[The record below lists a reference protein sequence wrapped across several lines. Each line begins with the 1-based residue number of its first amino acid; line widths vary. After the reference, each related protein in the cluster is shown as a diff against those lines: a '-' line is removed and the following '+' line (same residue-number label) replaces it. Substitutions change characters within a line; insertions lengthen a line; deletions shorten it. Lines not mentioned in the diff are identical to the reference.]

1 MSLTVKLTLAFLL
14 VSLAG
19 IALVALLAG
28 AVAAREFDSFVEAQN
43 RELLASQLAAFYE
56 ENGAWRGRELPKLQQ
71 LNPARPGG
79 ARLFAVADD
88 RGVVVIPGAGLR
100 AGRPAPPDAVKRGT
114 PIVVNGERVGTLIRP
129 FSRPPRVVVNEVS
142 RRINRTLFLAAAGA
156 GGLALL
162 LGILLSRTLT
172 RPLQEITAATQ
183 KVAEGDLS
191 QEVPVRS
198 DDELGQLAA
207 SFNQM
212 SRQLAQSRDMRRQMT
227 ADIAHDLR
235 TPLSIILGH
244 AEALRDGVLPPS
256 QETFDVLHDEAK
268 RLDRLV
274 ADLRTLS
281 LADAG
286 ELSVTARPAA
296 PRLLLERA
304 IVTHTPRAAKKRIT
318 LTLEVEPDLPEV
330 LVDPDRMGQVLDNL
344 VENALRY
351 TPENG
356 RIALSASR
364 SEYGVRLQVQDTG
377 PGLSPE
383 EAEHVFD
390 RFYRG
395 DKSRRR
401 QEDGGSGLGLAIAR
415 SLVLAQ
421 NGRIR
426 AESQPGEGA
435 TFIVE
440 LPGWTESWQSRIR
453 EARPTFRQGA

>member
-14 VSLAG
+14 VSLVG
-19 IALVALLAG
+19 IALVAVFAG
-28 AVAAREFDSFVEAQN
+28 AVAAREFDSFVAAQN
-43 RELLASQLAAFYE
+43 RELLANQLADFYE
-56 ENGAWRGRELPKLQQ
+56 ENGGWRGRELPELQQ
-71 LNPARPGG
+71 LNQNRRGG
-79 ARLFAVADD
+79 HRLFAVADE
-88 RGVVVIPGAGLR
+88 RGVVVVPGLNMR
-100 AGRPAPPDAVKRGT
+100 MGRVVPPPVVAQGV
-114 PIVVNGERVGTLIRP
+114 PIEVNGAQVGTLLLPKPGPRP
-129 FSRPPRVVVNEVS
+129 FVNINDVS
-142 RRINRTLFLAAAGA
+142 RRINRALFLAALVAG
-156 GGLALL
+156 LVALL
-162 LGILLSRTLT
+162 LGVLLSRTLT

-183 KVAEGDLS
+183 KVAAGDLS
-191 QEVPVRS
+191 QQVPVRS
-198 DDELGQLAA
+198 RDELGQLAA

-212 SRQLAQSRDMRRQMT
+212 SQQLTQSRDMRRQMT

-235 TPLSIILGH
+235 TPLSLILGH
-244 AEALRDGVLPPS
+244 TEALRDGVLPPS

-286 ELSVTARPAA
+286 ELSVAARPVA
-296 PRLLLERA
+296 PQLLLERA
-304 IVTHTPRAAKKRIT
+304 IVTHTPRAEKKHIT
-318 LTLEVEPDLPEV
+318 LALEVEPDLPEV

-356 RIALSASR
+356 RITLSASR

-395 DKSRRR
+395 DKSRQR
-401 QEDGGSGLGLAIAR
+401 QADGGSGLGLAIAR

-426 AESQPGEGA
+426 AESHPGEGA
-435 TFIVE
+435 TFTVE
-440 LPGWTESWQSRIR
+440 LPG
-453 EARPTFRQGA
+453 GG